1 MDIEKLIERLRTDS
15 LYADKATLE
24 IMDLCM
30 EAADALSTL
39 QAENEKL
46 LAELDDLRIQWDMY
60 GGGMKEYIEKADAIN
75 LLWLF
80 ADESCASVV
89 SDFEGLPAADIA
101 EVRHAFW
108 SDYGSGV
115 CCTNCGVSLFHQD
128 ENNNWGIE
136 PSKFMFCPSCG
147 ALMDEEAD
155 HETS

>member
-1 MDIEKLIERLRTDS
+1 
-15 LYADKATLE
+15 
-24 IMDLCM
+24 
-30 EAADALSTL
+30 
-39 QAENEKL
+39 
-46 LAELDDLRIQWDMY
+46 
-60 GGGMKEYIEKADAIN
+60 MKEYIEKADAIN

-89 SDFEGLPAADIA
+89 SDFEGLPAADVA

-155 HETS
+155 LDEAIEKYLKIKEGGQHGQAENLRGAWG